1 MKALSISSFMS
12 WLYALWRSFQR
23 EERLALA
30 SCGALLLLC
39 AGMQHA
45 RPAASQSPVLV
56 DAPATA
62 GKLHHTGSA
71 SSGGQNTLRIHVAG
85 AVNRPGVQS
94 LPAGARIADAV
105 RAAGGP
111 VGEADVQVLNL
122 AAHLQDGAQIVVPRK
137 GQTERVVAPPSA
149 IDVSSATVQPAGRGS
164 RQQKLP
170 ARAIN
175 LNTATAEELEALPGI
190 GPSIAQRIVQHR
202 AEKGRFQSLQDV
214 DEVKGIG
221 AKKLEQLQPYVI
233 F

>member
-1 MKALSISSFMS
+1 VF
-12 WLYALWRSFQR
+12 
-23 EERLALA
+23 
-30 SCGALLLLC
+30 
-39 AGMQHA
+39 
-45 RPAASQSPVLV
+45 V

-137 GQTERVVAPPSA
+137 GQTERVVALPSTVG
-149 IDVSSATVQPAGRGS
+149 VSSATAQPAWRGS

-202 AEKGRFQSLQDV
+202 AEKGRFQSLQDL